1 MAGLVYKNEMVVRA
15 CIAWKEQNQPPAL
28 LYHKRLHLIMLWL
41 IIELSTKKE
50 GTNGATRQQR
60 TSGARQ
66 KD

>member
-1 MAGLVYKNEMVVRA
+1 
-15 CIAWKEQNQPPAL
+15 
-28 LYHKRLHLIMLWL
+28 MLWL